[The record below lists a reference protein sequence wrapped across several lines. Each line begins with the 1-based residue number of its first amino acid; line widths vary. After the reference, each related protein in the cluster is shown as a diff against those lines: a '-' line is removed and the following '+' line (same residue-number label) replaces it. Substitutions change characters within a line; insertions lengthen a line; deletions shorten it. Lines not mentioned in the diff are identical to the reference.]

1 MEHTCVCGKQ
11 LHRHEC
17 GFHSHKYENI
27 LLLVCPYCRRTK
39 FLEML
44 KMQEIPFLKTM
55 AKANDEAI
63 AEITRLRNAFDDY
76 TLKD

>member
-1 MEHTCVCGKQ
+1 M
-11 LHRHEC
+11 
-17 GFHSHKYENI
+17 
-27 LLLVCPYCRRTK
+27 P
-39 FLEML
+39 

-63 AEITRLRNAFDDY
+63 GEITRLRNAFDDY